1 MRWWLALTFGAIAAL
16 TALAV
21 ATLAEQRSEDAVRA
35 RARTLA
41 VGNTVQ
47 AAIDVGAA
55 GRSGRANLLDRI
67 SDERRIALYLLDE
80 SGRLLSSS
88 RSHGAQFESV
98 PFRDRAV
105 ATAIAGRRFVET
117 NAAVRSTTVGVRLG
131 GNEPGIVLG
140 YARHPDLA
148 AGLGIFRRESL
159 VAAVWAT
166 VIAAAVGLLVAVL
179 MARRVRRIADAAAA
193 IEAGDFDVRLEPGLP
208 DEVGELAMTID
219 RMRSRLRASFRA
231 LESEHDR
238 LRHVVGRLREAVV
251 AVDSGLRVEF
261 ANPAAATV
269 LGVREGYRLTEPWQE
284 FALGRFVERLFE
296 SGAAPAEARVLAEDD
311 RSFVVTGVPARDRD
325 DTAVIVVV
333 DLSES
338 ERQERVQRQFVAN
351 AAHELRTPL
360 SGILSTVE
368 VLREGAMADPAVA
381 DEFLANIE
389 GEADRLARLTR
400 ALLVLA
406 RAEAHQEAPPTDRVQ
421 LGSMLERVGSVAHL
435 RPGVELHVDCEP
447 DLSVVGDADL
457 LEQAVSNVLDNA
469 AAHTTVGRIEL
480 RAHES
485 AAGQVVVEVAD
496 TGDGISPDEQGR
508 IFDRFY
514 RARTKTGEGF
524 GLGLPISRQAVR
536 VLGGRITVDSTVG
549 AGTTVRL
556 VLPRKAERQ

>member
-1 MRWWLALTFGAIAAL
+1 MRWWLALTFGAIAAM

-55 GRSGRANLLDRI
+55 GRSARTSLLDRI
-67 SDERRIALYLLDE
+67 SAERRIALYLLDE
-80 SGRLLSSS
+80 SGRLLSPST
-88 RSHGAQFESV
+88 SHGTPFAAV
-98 PFRDRAV
+98 PFRERAI
-105 ATAIAGRRFVET
+105 ATASAGRRFVET
-117 NAAVRSTTVGVRLG
+117 SAAIRSTTVGVRLG
-131 GNEPGIVLG
+131 GDEPGIVLG
-140 YARHPDLA
+140 YARHPDFA

-166 VIAAAVGLLVAVL
+166 VIAAAVGLVVAVL
-179 MARRVRRIADAAAA
+179 LARRVRRIADAAAA
-193 IEAGDFDVRLEPGLP
+193 IEAGDFDVPLEPGLP
-208 DEVGELAMTID
+208 DEVGELATTID
-219 RMRSRLRASFRA
+219 RMRDRLRASFQA
-231 LESEHDR
+231 LESERDR
-238 LRHVVGRLREAVV
+238 LRHVVERLREAVV

-261 ANPAAATV
+261 ANPAAATL
-269 LGVREGYRLTEPWQE
+269 LGVREGYRLTEPWRE
-284 FALGRFVERLFE
+284 FALGRFVQDLFE
-296 SGAAPAEARVLAEDD
+296 PGAAPAETRVLADAD

-368 VLREGAMADPAVA
+368 VLRGGAMADPGVA

-389 GEADRLARLTR
+389 GESARLARLTR

-406 RAEAHQEAPPTDRVQ
+406 RAEAGQEAPPNDRVR
-421 LGSMLERVGSVAHL
+421 LRSVLDRIGTAARP
-435 RPGVELHVDCEP
+435 RPGVELRIECDP
-447 DLSVVGDADL
+447 GLGVVGDADL
-457 LEQAVSNVLDNA
+457 LEQALSNVVDNS
-469 AAHTTVGRIEL
+469 AAHTTAGRIEL
-480 RAHES
+480 RAYES
-485 AAGQVVVEVAD
+485 AGDQVVVEVAD
-496 TGDGISPDEQGR
+496 TGIGMSTDEQSR

-514 RARTKTGEGF
+514 RAPATAGDGF
-524 GLGLPISRQAVR
+524 GLGLAIARQAVD
-536 VLGGRITVDSTVG
+536 VLGGSITVDSTVG
-549 AGTTVRL
+549 AGTTARL
-556 VLPRKAERQ
+556 VLPGEGKRR